1 MSNDVTLYGDNG
13 GGSGRRLVSFVAM
26 SYPYAYN
33 NPVPNQSQTPNGGY
47 TAYPSQ
53 SYPQQQHE
61 SYYPPPYRQGSAHST
76 PLLARPTGGQ
86 IYPSPAQNNSSSGW
100 TPSYSAQ
107 GAPGAYWSPGSS
119 PYSYYQ
125 QYPVYPGGYCPPPPP
140 SGGGAGEDQ
149 EPPPPGVEAESV
161 QPRPDMVATPVAKET
176 VAPDSSRLEE
186 VSTPP
191 LPLLDDSHQEH
202 VPTPPPTT
210 QEDETPPPSPEG
222 TPPLPDSVDMAI
234 DTPPPPASPVNSLD
248 ETPNH
253 FQHAE
258 TPPPPPQPPPAPAP
272 VSGHEEL
279 PPSMK

>member
-107 GAPGAYWSPGSS
+107 GAPSAYWSPGSS
-119 PYSYYQ
+119 PYSYSNSS
-125 QYPVYPGGYCPPPPP
+125 PCTL
-140 SGGGAGEDQ
+140 GAT
-149 EPPPPGVEAESV
+149 A
-161 QPRPDMVATPVAKET
+161 
-176 VAPDSSRLEE
+176 
-186 VSTPP
+186 
-191 LPLLDDSHQEH
+191 LPH
-202 VPTPPPTT
+202 
-210 QEDETPPPSPEG
+210 
-222 TPPLPDSVDMAI
+222 
-234 DTPPPPASPVNSLD
+234 PPAVVVLGRTKNPLHLGLKQNLSNLVQ
-248 ETPNH
+248 TW
-253 FQHAE
+253 
-258 TPPPPPQPPPAPAP
+258 
-272 VSGHEEL
+272 
-279 PPSMK
+279 